1 MAPLA
6 DKEKWWNIRRFRV
19 RTRSFTHFTSAV
31 PQFLFENSH
40 GHLAV
45 FCFDAQA
52 SCDVGNSAL
61 VLGRQDLHISTYHT
75 MFV

>member
-6 DKEKWWNIRRFRV
+6 DKEKWWKIRRFRV
-19 RTRSFTHFTSAV
+19 HTRSFTHFTSAV

-45 FCFDAQA
+45 F
-52 SCDVGNSAL
+52 AL
-61 VLGRQDLHISTYHT
+61 MPKQVV
-75 MFV
+75 M